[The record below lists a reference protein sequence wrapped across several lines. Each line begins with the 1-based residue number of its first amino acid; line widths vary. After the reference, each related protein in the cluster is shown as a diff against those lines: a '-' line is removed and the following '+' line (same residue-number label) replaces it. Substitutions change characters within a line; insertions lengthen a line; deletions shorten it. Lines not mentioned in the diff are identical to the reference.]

1 MYNIQ
6 PITISIGSTSK
17 TATKVDFISSYSPFE
32 STMPFSYTYYTET
45 DEVIYDGSSV
55 LGEAVL
61 AGWGENDEYIINA
74 MATNVGVTI
83 IW

>member
-6 PITISIGSTSK
+6 PITISVGSTSK
-17 TATKVDFISSYSPFE
+17 TATKVNFISSYSPFE

-45 DEVIYDGSSV
+45 DEVIYDGSSSV
-55 LGEAVL
+55 DETLL
-61 AGWGENDEYIINA
+61 SMWGENDEYIINV
-74 MATNVGVTI
+74 MATIVGCVV